1 MKDYILIIKGIVEDC
16 DIRYDKLIRVI
27 SCKDCTSKSDAI
39 KRAERLLIEE
49 GRLDDCILDVM
60 FDDPDE
66 VFFKIEVYPNNDGII
81 YSI

>member
-1 MKDYILIIKGIVEDC
+1 MKDYIVIIKGIVEDI
-16 DIRYDKLIRVI
+16 DTRYDKLLRVI
-27 SCKDCTSKSDAI
+27 SCKDCTSESDAI
-39 KRAERLLIEE
+39 KRAKQLLKKE
-49 GRLDDCILDVM
+49 GLFDDIVLDVM

>member
-1 MKDYILIIKGIVEDC
+1 MKDYIIIIKKVIEDI
-16 DIRYDKLIRVI
+16 DIRYDKLLRVI
-27 SCKDCTSKSDAI
+27 ECKNCTSESDAI
-39 KRAERLLIEE
+39 KRAKQLLKKE
-49 GRLDDCILDVM
+49 GRLDDIVLDVM